1 MDDPQARLARCFR
14 AAFPNLSNEE
24 VLRAS
29 TTTVKEWDSVASV
42 TLFAMI
48 EEEFGLE
55 MDLQDLANM
64 VSFERVLN
72 YLQNSSA
79 SK

>member
-1 MDDPQARLARCFR
+1 MDDPQARLVRCFK
-14 AAFPNLSNEE
+14 ATFPNLSKEE

-48 EEEFGLE
+48 EEEFDIE

-64 VSFERVLN
+64 VSFERILN
-72 YLQNSSA
+72 YLQNSNA